1 MWFKDWYEPLKFWPS
16 TNILQLTKQKKQTNK
31 VQSMFEAVLV
41 GGGEGGGVV
50 LVYLRTSDHGS
61 DRPLKKPHFF
71 FLSYKY

>member
-1 MWFKDWYEPLKFWPS
+1 
-16 TNILQLTKQKKQTNK
+16 
-31 VQSMFEAVLV
+31 MFVAVLV
-41 GGGEGGGVV
+41 GWGEGGVV